1 MRPFR
6 EFITEKKKDLPGG
19 NPSNIPPGDI
29 EALQRQAAT
38 GRRERLSTDDIT
50 QSGRR
55 IKKRGGPSRVVPTP
69 EGPLLTNMPQGKT
82 SPEEIVSRLTDK
94 PTPDDKIRQQVRD
107 TVAKNPTSSPELQ
120 RAQSSGP
127 PEEMVGSSKKPR
139 TKPGSYEVDTS
150 LSKTEIARRQRVAT
164 QGSGLL
170 KSIRGGRETTAR
182 MGRAYSKNLAVTG
195 DAIIKSI
202 GDERRAETVAGN
214 KEFKQQ
220 RYGRG
225 RSGPSSP
232 LRTPAQ
238 VAKFEQGI
246 EKGYFDPKT
255 NKLTSAGIQ
264 KYTDSRAAAG
274 PNFGKGDPRAALA
287 KVQNIVPRA
296 VSGDKAARAE
306 IRRTYKAA
314 TTGYKPPQGTPPAP
328 SKATPPPS
336 QVIAQTQQ
344 TGRIETS
351 KLASTPSTAPKGG
364 GSSGP
369 SKSGGGVLT
378 PEKVKTTLSG
388 PLKSGPA
395 PSTPTKKPT
404 AASFTP
410 GKTKSGTGLYT
421 PPAKPASVK
430 PALVGASTNNA
441 AKELEKVSGK
451 VIRQMRADKTAA
463 AVKAVKNLGRA
474 STVLGTTLD
483 FQSAFQKAKQSG
495 AGQLRAIGAG
505 TAAAGG
511 GLAGAATGARLGGL
525 VGGLPG
531 SIVGGI
537 LGYTGGVKKA
547 GQIYRGV
554 VGKPGEQVTSQSVL
568 KNIKK
573 VYRQEVPTSIRQVVP
588 KQVKKGFTDFYNQ
601 AVGAAK
607 KVKKGYDSYTKAQ
620 QIKKEVTK

>member
-1 MRPFR
+1 MKSFSD
-6 EFITEKKKDLPGG
+6 FLVEKKKDRNRPGPQG
-19 NPSNIPPGDI
+19 PSEVDVQQSRSRFSAGKKKSSSPKP
-29 EALQRQAAT
+29 L
-38 GRRERLSTDDIT
+38 T
-50 QSGRR
+50 QSQIAGAW
-55 IKKRGGPSRVVPTP
+55 KSGAGGGKSAIGTSRKP
-69 EGPLLTNMPQGKT
+69 EGPTWFG
-82 SPEEIVSRLTDK
+82 TDIK
-94 PTPDDKIRQQVRD
+94 AIKAGQEAESELRQQVRD

-139 TKPGSYEVDTS
+139 TKPGSYVVQPPRVKPTGSLRAGNLSFPGDVEYKKMLGNIPNAPTTLQRTRRPRVGTS
-150 LSKTEIARRQRVAT
+150 
-164 QGSGLL
+164 
-170 KSIRGGRETTAR
+170 
-182 MGRAYSKNLAVTG
+182 GRATTQVFDTKPFS
-195 DAIIKSI
+195 S
-202 GDERRAETVAGN
+202 
-214 KEFKQQ
+214 KEFKTL

-232 LRTPAQ
+232 LRTPSQ
-238 VAKFEQGI
+238 VTKFQQGL
-246 EKGYFDPKT
+246 EKGYFDPNT

-264 KYTDSRAAAG
+264 RYTDSRAAAG
-274 PNFGKGDPRAALA
+274 PNFAKGDPRAALS
-287 KVQNIVPRA
+287 KVQDLVSRA
-296 VSGDKAARAE
+296 ASGDREARKE
-306 IRRTYKAA
+306 VRKTYKAA

-410 GKTKSGTGLYT
+410 GKTKPGTGLYT
-421 PPAKPASVK
+421 PPAKPAPVKPASVK

-451 VIRQMRADKTAA
+451 VIRQMRADRTAA
-463 AVKAVKNLGRA
+463 AVKAVRNLGRA

-607 KVKKGYDSYTKAQ
+607 RVKKGYDSYTKAQ